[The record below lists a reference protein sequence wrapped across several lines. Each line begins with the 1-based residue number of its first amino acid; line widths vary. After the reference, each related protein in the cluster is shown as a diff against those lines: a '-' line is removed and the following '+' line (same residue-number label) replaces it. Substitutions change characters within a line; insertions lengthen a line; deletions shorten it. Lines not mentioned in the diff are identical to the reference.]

1 MLFSNLLEF
10 LSFKMRIKQL
20 ENMKHLKLFS
30 LFPFISLVCISCL
43 KPVQNATQ
51 IEKIS
56 TTAGIFTK
64 NQAESG
70 SVLYANS
77 CVACHG
83 RDLRGSEG
91 GNALIGERFLG
102 KWKGKSLG
110 ELFELTKATMP
121 KTNPHSLDDG
131 SYASLL
137 AFILNANGFP
147 SGNADLSSN
156 KKILQH
162 ILIDSPPPSRVSM
175 RFTPNA
181 NNQKPPTIEG
191 EWLQHRGDAASTNY
205 SPLDQIN
212 KENAQNLK
220 IAWRWKTDNFG
231 SSPEFYFKVTPLMAK
246 GVLYTTAGLS
256 RTVAA
261 IDAQNGETLWTFRFD
276 EKERKTYVPRQN
288 SGRGVAYW
296 SSPEK
301 GKDRVVYITPSF
313 QLIALDAQTGHLIPD
328 FGEGGVVDL
337 KKGLGTYADPL
348 TTTIGST
355 SPPIIVNDVIIMGA
369 SFPVGLAPVSKT
381 QVRGDIMGYDVKT
394 GKQLWIFH
402 TVPQQGEEGNE
413 TWEKESWKYTGNA
426 GAWAPLTADPELGYV
441 YLPLEA
447 ATGDFYGGHRPGN
460 NLFSQSLVCL
470 DAKTGKRVWHYQLI
484 HHDIWDYDLPA
495 PPILADIVVDGK
507 PIKAVVQVTK
517 QAFAFVFDRI
527 TGKPVWPIEERPV
540 PQSDVKGEWTS
551 PTQPFPTKP
560 AAFDRQGYSDDIL
573 VDFTPEIKKEALKIA
588 RQFKKGPLFTPI
600 SLYQAPK
607 NLGTL
612 MLPDAVGGAN
622 WQGGV
627 FDPLTG
633 MLYVSSSTVL
643 RPMSLE
649 TAPNLSDMDYV
660 AYMGSSRIGPYGLP
674 LVKPP
679 YGRITAIDL
688 NTGNHKWMIPNAD
701 TPSWVKDI
709 PALKGIDIPRTG
721 LPDRV
726 GMLVTKTL
734 LFAGEGA
741 GLYGSDGGGGNK
753 FRAYDKATGEIISE
767 IELPANQCGLPMTYS
782 INGKQYIVVAVGAIG
797 HPGELVALSL

>member
-1 MLFSNLLEF
+1 MKPLKQFLLFSACNLV
-10 LSFKMRIKQL
+10 
-20 ENMKHLKLFS
+20 LF
-30 LFPFISLVCISCL
+30 SCL
-43 KPVQNATQ
+43 KPVQNTNYV
-51 IEKIS
+51 EKTL
-56 TTAGIFTK
+56 TTAGVFSK
-64 NQAESG
+64 KQAENG
-70 SVLYANS
+70 SVLYNNN
-77 CVACHG
+77 CIACHG

-91 GNALIGERFLG
+91 GNALIGERFLA
-102 KWKGKSLG
+102 KWKEKPLND
-110 ELFELTKATMP
+110 LFELTKKTMP
-121 KTNPHSLDDG
+121 KTNPHSLDDA
-131 SYASLL
+131 SYTAII
-137 AFILNANGFP
+137 AFILNANGYP
-147 SGNADLSSN
+147 SGEIDLVSN
-156 KKILQH
+156 KKSLQN
-162 ILIDSPPPSRVSM
+162 IFIDSPPPSRVSM
-175 RFTPNA
+175 RFTPNP
-181 NNQKPPTIEG
+181 NNQKTKTIEG
-191 EWLQHRGDAASTNY
+191 EWRQHRGDFASTNY

-212 KENAQNLK
+212 KENAPNLK

-231 SSPEFYFKVTPLMAK
+231 SSPEFYFKVTPLMVN

-256 RTVAA
+256 RSVAA
-261 IDAQNGETLWTFRFD
+261 IDAENGETLWTFRFD

-296 SSPEK
+296 TSPDK

-328 FGEGGVVDL
+328 FGEGGIVDL
-337 KKGLGTYADPL
+337 KKGLGAYADPL
-348 TTTIGST
+348 TSTIGST

-369 SFPVGLAPVSKT
+369 SFPVGLAPVSKN

-470 DAKTGKRVWHYQLI
+470 DAKTGKKVWHYQLI

-495 PPILADIVVDGK
+495 PPILADINVEGK
-507 PIKAVVQVTK
+507 PIKAVVQLTK
-517 QAFAFVFDRI
+517 QAFAFVFDRV
-527 TGKPVWPIEERPV
+527 TGKPVWPIEERAV

-560 AAFDRQGYSDDIL
+560 AAYDRQGYSDDIL

-588 RQFKKGPLFTPI
+588 SQFKKGPLFTPI

-607 NLGTL
+607 SLGTL

-627 FDPLTG
+627 FDPLKG

-649 TAPNLSDMDYV
+649 SAPNLSDMDYV

-688 NTGNHKWMIPNAD
+688 NTGNHQWMIPNAD

>member
-1 MLFSNLLEF
+1 MKFAPLLAGLAVVNLTFCSSLSAQQRPVAKASLTANLGVFTKKQVEVGSTLFST
-10 LSFKMRIKQL
+10 
-20 ENMKHLKLFS
+20 H
-30 LFPFISLVCISCL
+30 C
-43 KPVQNATQ
+43 A
-51 IEKIS
+51 
-56 TTAGIFTK
+56 
-64 NQAESG
+64 
-70 SVLYANS
+70 
-77 CVACHG
+77 ACHG
-83 RDLRGSEG
+83 RDLRGTEG
-91 GNALIGERFLG
+91 GNALVGDRFIA
-102 KWKGKSLG
+102 KWKDKSVG
-110 ELFELTKATMP
+110 QLFDLTKSSMP

-131 SYASLL
+131 SYSALI
-137 AFILNANGFP
+137 AYILNANGFP
-147 SGNADLSSN
+147 EGDVALPSTSARLKTIPIGT
-156 KKILQH
+156 
-162 ILIDSPPPSRVSM
+162 PPASSRVSM
-175 RFTPNA
+175 QF
-181 NNQKPPTIEG
+181 KPAEYKAKPTTIEG
-191 EWLQHRGDAASTNY
+191 DWRQHRGDFASSNY
-205 SPLDQIN
+205 SSLDQIN
-212 KENAQNLK
+212 KDNAKNLK
-220 IAWRWKTDNFG
+220 VAWRWKTDNFG
-231 SSPEFYFKVTPLMAK
+231 ASPEFYFKSTPLMVN
-246 GVLYTTAGLS
+246 GILYTTAGLS

-261 IDAQNGETLWTFRFD
+261 IDAENGETLWTFRFD

-296 SSPEK
+296 ASPST
-301 GKDRVVYITPSF
+301 GKDRVIYITPSF
-313 QLIALDAQTGHLIPD
+313 QLVALDAQTGHLISD
-328 FGEGGVVDL
+328 FGDKGIVDL
-337 KKGLGTYADPL
+337 KKGLDQSVDPI

-369 SFPVGLAPVSKT
+369 SFPVGLAPVSKK
-381 QVRGDIMGYDVKT
+381 QARGDIMGYDVKT

-402 TVPQQGEEGNE
+402 TIPQQGEAGNE

-470 DAKTGKRVWHYQLI
+470 DAKTGKKVWHYQLI

-495 PPILADIVVDGK
+495 PPILANINVNGK
-507 PIKAVVQVTK
+507 AIKAVVQVTK
-517 QAFAFVFDRI
+517 QAFAFVFDRV

-573 VDFTPEIKKEALKIA
+573 VDFTPEIKKAALKIVSHY
-588 RQFKKGPLFTPI
+588 KKGPLYTPV
-600 SLYQAPK
+600 SKYDPP
-607 NLGTL
+607 NTLGTL

-627 FDPLTG
+627 LDPETG
-633 MLYVSSSTVL
+633 MLYVSSSTVI

-649 TAPNLSDMDYV
+649 AAPAISDMDYV
-660 AYMGSSRIGPYGLP
+660 AYMGNARIGPYGLP

-688 NTGNHKWMIPNAD
+688 NTGDHKWMVPNAD
-701 TPSWVKDI
+701 TPSWVKDV
-709 PALKGIDIPRTG
+709 PALKGIKIPRTG

-753 FRAYDKATGEIISE
+753 FRAYDKATGKIISE
-767 IELPANQCGLPMTYS
+767 IALPANQAGLPMTYS